1 MKKYL
6 VGSFGRGKQFYFD
19 TLDEAIEKAN
29 KLNKNR
35 QSKKLIIE
43 GVVENG
49 TGVAAQVS
57 GVSVA
62 GKTGTAERVDG
73 DDDSWFVGIAPSD
86 SDGKKIV
93 VALVLENGGSGT
105 AAARAKN
112 VLATALDTVGLR

>member
-49 TGVAAQVS
+49 TYVYHY
-57 GVSVA
+57 
-62 GKTGTAERVDG
+62 
-73 DDDSWFVGIAPSD
+73 
-86 SDGKKIV
+86 
-93 VALVLENGGSGT
+93 
-105 AAARAKN
+105 KN
-112 VLATALDTVGLR
+112 HIEY